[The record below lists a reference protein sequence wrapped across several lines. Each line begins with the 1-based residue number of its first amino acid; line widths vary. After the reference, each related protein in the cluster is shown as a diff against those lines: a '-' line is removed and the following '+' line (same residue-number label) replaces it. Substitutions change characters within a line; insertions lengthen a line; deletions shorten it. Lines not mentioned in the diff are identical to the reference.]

1 MCFER
6 NVILKNDNSQVTVVN
21 DIKTNTYSIGLSE
34 RGRKPKVKYISK
46 ELYNK
51 LLEELLNQDEF
62 K

>member
-1 MCFER
+1 MCFKK
-6 NVILKNDNSQVTVVN
+6 NVILKNDNSKVTVVN
-21 DIKTNTYSIGLSE
+21 DIKTNTYSIGITE
-34 RGRKPKVKYISK
+34 RGRNPKVKHISK